1 MTSIENKELLE
12 QLLNQGILDLLCICL
27 KNKESKYIGVSL
39 EALSN
44 ILAYGK
50 TYPVNGENPVAVK
63 LEKNGT
69 LDYLENLQRHHIEV
83 IYEKTIKIL
92 ETYFEVDNE

>member
-1 MTSIENKELLE
+1 M
-12 QLLNQGILDLLCICL
+12 
-27 KNKESKYIGVSL
+27 

-44 ILAYGK
+44 ILSYGK
-50 TYPVNGENPVAVK
+50 NYPVDGQNPIAQK

-69 LDYLENLQRHHIEV
+69 LDHLENLQRHHIEV

-92 ETYFEVDNE
+92 ETYFIVDDE

>member
-1 MTSIENKELLE
+1 MEK
-12 QLLNQGILDLLCICL
+12 LLNDGILDLLCICL

-39 EALSN
+39 EAISNLLS
-44 ILAYGK
+44 YGK
-50 TYPVNGENPVAVK
+50 NYPVNGENPIALK

-69 LDYLENLQRHHIEV
+69 LDLLELLQRHHIEV

-92 ETYFEVDNE
+92 ETYFIIDEDV